1 MHKGIAVAAM
11 FLAST
16 AAAEERIYLY
26 LSTKGPDGQSLR
38 HRLECTDGT
47 CKVEIGEAVRQ
58 SNLSDAQRKE
68 ILAAVQAEAS
78 RLDLG
83 AALVSVDAELK
94 LKIRYEAPDKRL
106 TLERRLPAADSA
118 GLSTP
123 MREVLK
129 TYLDLDL
136 SKPQPPA
143 SAKGDRPTPAAKPN
157 L

>member
-1 MHKGIAVAAM
+1 MHKSIAVAAM

-26 LSTKGPDGQSLR
+26 LSTKGPDGR
-38 HRLECTDGT
+38 TDGT